1 LLSKDTLELLDL
13 KKLKEGVFKT
23 VKLKVKTLNKDE
35 IKEPLIK
42 DNTGDNIEKNN
53 KCGLKITLAR
63 ADT

>member
-1 LLSKDTLELLDL
+1 LLSEEILELLDL

-42 DNTGDNIEKNN
+42 DNTGDSMEKNN
-53 KCGLKITLAR
+53 KCGLKITLVS
-63 ADT
+63 ADK